1 MTGLTFSMSIYI
13 CIRAVEGNDWLDIFN
28 VNIYLYLSAPI
39 LFLKIENDNIRLKV
53 FMLII

>member
-1 MTGLTFSMSIYI
+1 LFLFPT
-13 CIRAVEGNDWLDIFN
+13 RAVEGNDWLDIFN

-39 LFLKIENDNIRLKV
+39 LFLKTENDNIRLKM